1 MQMNI
6 RVLIESDAVIYQELR
21 LKALKNNPEAFGSTF
36 ERESKFTKQMIVDR
50 IKPTENKFVLGAFD
64 ENMVL
69 VGMVTFMREASP
81 KTIHKANIFGM
92 FVAPEAR
99 GKSIGK
105 SLLLEL
111 IKMAKKCNGVEQLNL
126 TVVSEN
132 KPAKKLYE
140 SLGFKVYGV
149 ERNALKFNGKYYDED
164 LMAFYINRMDT
175 I

>member
-1 MQMNI
+1 MNI
-6 RVLIESDAVIYQELR
+6 RVLTESDAVVYQELR
-21 LKALKNNPEAFGSTF
+21 LKALKNNPEAFGSTY
-36 ERESKFTKQMIVDR
+36 ERESKFTQQMIEDR
-50 IKPTENKFVLGAFD
+50 IKPTNNKFVLGAFD
-64 ENMVL
+64 ERGI
-69 VGMVTFMREASP
+69 VGMVTFMRETSP

-99 GKSIGK
+99 GKNIGK

-149 ERNALKFNGKYYDED
+149 ERNALKFDGKYYDED
-164 LMAFYINRMDT
+164 LMAFYINRKDT